1 MTGLVTTFAF
11 RDVPL
16 RTAYMRKALAFGMA
30 VGRFGKAPL
39 APASMT
45 TDVTLLQLL
54 TQLRVFMSG
63 NPGIILTLF
72 ASVQCTKLA
81 IAIRVTCQSTT
92 ATTTR
97 PIEGTA
103 DMVI

>member
-1 MTGLVTTFAF
+1 MTGLVTAFAF
-11 RDVPL
+11 PDVHL

-30 VGRFGKAPL
+30 DGCFGKAPL

-45 TDVTLLQLL
+45 TDVIHLHVL
-54 TQLRVFMSG
+54 TQHRVFMSG
-63 NPGIILTLF
+63 NPATILTLF
-72 ASVQCTKLA
+72 ASDQCTQLA
-81 IAIRVTCQSTT
+81 IAISVTCPSTA

-97 PIEGTA
+97 PIAGTT